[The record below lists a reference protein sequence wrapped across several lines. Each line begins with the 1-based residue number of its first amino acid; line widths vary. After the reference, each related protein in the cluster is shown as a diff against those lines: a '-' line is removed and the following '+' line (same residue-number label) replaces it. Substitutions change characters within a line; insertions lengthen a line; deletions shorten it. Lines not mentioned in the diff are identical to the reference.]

1 MDIKDFIEKKL
12 PELHHNAKK
21 LNDAVSFFTKLGV
34 NNEEDMNLLEQSD
47 LMPFFNLVQSRKLL
61 QAYRPTRSK
70 CQSNHFCIGMSMNAM
85 YLIYFQ
91 NIKLT

>member
-1 MDIKDFIEKKL
+1 MDIKDFIENRL
-12 PELHHNAKK
+12 PELRKNGEK
-21 LNDAVSFFTKLGV
+21 LNDAVSFLTKLGV

-70 CQSNHFCIGMSMNAM
+70 CQSNHFCIGMGMNAI
-85 YLIYFQ
+85 YLLYFQ
-91 NIKLT
+91 NIKLL